1 MCFCAFCICSS
12 TFNHIAA
19 ENDHNCD
26 ASAVAT
32 MASSHHT
39 DSNNCY
45 AQVWTAVWLQC
56 GAVDHH
62 APYGERTSQ
71 EDKWTRM
78 LNYDTNE
85 QRSVP
90 VPLGGL
96 RDPKH
101 DINTRNNRAHNFGTR
116 GRRGTHLGLA
126 PRRRALRGHQRVCQL
141 HMPPV
146 SLWPPYRLCICPI
159 MGGETILWQRMV

>member
-1 MCFCAFCICSS
+1 MTI
-12 TFNHIAA
+12 TVTHRPWQGWQAA
-19 ENDHNCD
+19 IIQIQTIVMLGYGPPYGYN
-26 ASAVAT
+26 AVLLT
-32 MASSHHT
+32 IT
-39 DSNNCY
+39 RR
-45 AQVWTAVWLQC
+45 TERL
-56 GAVDHH
+56 
-62 APYGERTSQ
+62 GERTSE

-96 RDPKH
+96 TDPKH
-101 DINTRNNRAHNFGTR
+101 DINTRNNHAHNFGTR

-126 PRRRALRGHQRVCQL
+126 PRHRALRGHQRVCQL

-159 MGGETILWQRMV
+159 IGGETILWQRMV